1 MIFEPND
8 TFTDTGS
15 GEARSSYQLLPG
27 IGVLFGGM
35 WITNLYYW
43 GNNQYIIQ
51 RALAATSLRE
61 AQKGVAF
68 AAFLKLF
75 IPLFAVLPGIAAFV
89 LVADIDKADQAF
101 PWVLSKLV
109 GIGFKGLTFAALV
122 AAIGSSISS
131 MVNSAS
137 TIFTLDIYK
146 RLIKPTASEARQVT
160 VGKISAAVAL
170 VVGALIGPMLGSLG
184 QVFQFIQEYT
194 GYISPGVFTIFLFG
208 MFWRRATANAGLAV
222 VAASIPFSLLLNI
235 LQPELPF
242 LDRMGIVFVLC
253 CLLLVVISLVDGKAR
268 AREIAITVPTGST
281 NEKEGDHVITP
292 AADARQDRRQR
303 IGLVIALLATSF
315 ATGLKIVLQDIPGVA
330 KLAGVG
336 TIVLVLIL
344 IYLLLTDRRADNEK
358 AIIMRPELFH
368 TSPLFNIS
376 AFMITLILTAVY
388 TLLG

>member
-1 MIFEPND
+1 M
-8 TFTDTGS
+8 
-15 GEARSSYQLLPG
+15 
-27 IGVLFGGM
+27 
-35 WITNLYYW
+35 
-43 GNNQYIIQ
+43 
-51 RALAATSLRE
+51 
-61 AQKGVAF
+61 
-68 AAFLKLF
+68 
-75 IPLFAVLPGIAAFV
+75 
-89 LVADIDKADQAF
+89 ADIDKADQAF
-101 PWVLSKLV
+101 PWVLSNYV

-146 RLIKPTASEARQVT
+146 RLINPAASEARQVT

-222 VAASIPFSLLLNI
+222 VAASIPFSLLLNVA
-235 LQPELPF
+235 LQPRAAVPGPHGHRV
-242 LDRMGIVFVLC
+242 RMC
-253 CLLLVVISLVDGKAR
+253 CLLLVVISLLEGKPRSVTAMPVS
-268 AREIAITVPTGST
+268 AGST
-281 NEKEGDHVITP
+281 DEKKDNHVITP

-336 TIVLVLIL
+336 TIVLVVIL
-344 IYLLLTDRRADNEK
+344 IYLLLTDRKADNAK

-368 TSPLFNIS
+368 TSPLFNVS
-376 AFMITLILTAVY
+376 AFLIILILTAIY